1 MSGTSYWPINWIF
14 IPTITP
20 CKHLMGELKYYFIN
34 LDLESLNNLR
44 FQSSI
49 TEALVEVAKCVAE
62 DTEVEFMVVAVG
74 V

>member
-1 MSGTSYWPINWIF
+1 
-14 IPTITP
+14 
-20 CKHLMGELKYYFIN
+20 MGELKYYFIN

-62 DTEVEFMVVAVG
+62 DTEVEFMVVAVD